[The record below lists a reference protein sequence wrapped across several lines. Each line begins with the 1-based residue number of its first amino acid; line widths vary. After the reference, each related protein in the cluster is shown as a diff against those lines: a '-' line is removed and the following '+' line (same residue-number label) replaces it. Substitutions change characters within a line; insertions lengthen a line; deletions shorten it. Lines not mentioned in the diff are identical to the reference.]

1 MALFARKGG
10 KRNQSEAHVALDV
23 GTEFVKCVV
32 FNKTKEHSV
41 VISKSV
47 VQHNPNNMRGGMI
60 IDIPEVTKT
69 IKEAVSHAT
78 QNIEVNPRGLI
89 VSLPGDLIKSLVT
102 TVHYHRSQ
110 PESHIDVAELKNI
123 IYKIQWKAYEQIRN
137 LLAKEQEG
145 AQLDIKLI
153 NTAVIDVRVD
163 GYQIDNPLGFQG
175 NTVTLSI
182 FNAFAPLV
190 HLGAFQAIADEL
202 ELDLISVAAGPY
214 ALIKNLT
221 QNDPELSAV
230 VIDIGAHTTDVIVA
244 NDGGILGVQS
254 FALGG
259 DIFTKNLE
267 SLLKISSKRAE
278 QMKIDYSKGALD
290 KRSATKIKDDFKKTA
305 AVWVKGVTASLS
317 EFGHLDVLPNR
328 IFITGGGV
336 YLPEMKNILMTKSWI
351 EGLPFPKKP
360 YPAILE
366 LEEIVKLDIKEN
378 VEINLSDM
386 VVIGLVALTLES
398 DLDEN
403 SISSMLRRIV
413 LSMQV

>member
-10 KRNQSEAHVALDV
+10 KKKQGETYIVLDV
-23 GTEFVKCVV
+23 GTEFVKCLV
-32 FNKTKEHSV
+32 FSKTKEHCV
-41 VISKSV
+41 VIGKGV
-47 VQHNPNNMRGGMI
+47 VQHDSNNMRGGMI
-60 IDIPEVTKT
+60 IDIPGATKA
-69 IKEAVSHAT
+69 IKEATNKAT
-78 QNIEVNPRGLI
+78 QDIEVSPRSLI
-89 VSLPGDLIKSLVT
+89 MSLPGDLIKSLVT

-110 PESHIDVAELKNI
+110 PESHIDSAELKNI
-123 IYKIQWKAYEQIRN
+123 VYKIQWKAYEQIRN

-163 GYQIDNPLGFQG
+163 GYKIDNPLGFQG

-214 ALIKNLT
+214 ALMKNLT
-221 QNDPELSAV
+221 QSDPELSAV
-230 VIDIGAHTTDVIVA
+230 VIDVGAHTTDVIVA
-244 NDGGILGVQS
+244 SEGGILGVQS

-259 DIFTKNLE
+259 DIFTKSLE

-278 QMKIDYSKGALD
+278 QMKLDYAKGILN
-290 KRSATKIKDDFKKTA
+290 KRSANKIKDNLKEA
-305 AVWVKGVTASLS
+305 AAIWVKGVTASLS
-317 EFGHLDVLPNR
+317 EFSHLDVLPNR
-328 IFITGGGV
+328 IFISGGGAS
-336 YLPEMKNILMTKSWI
+336 LPEVKNILMTKSWA
-351 EGLPFPKKP
+351 EGLPFSKKP
-360 YPAILE
+360 YPSLLE
-366 LEEIVKLDIKEN
+366 LEEIIKLDIKEDLD
-378 VEINLSDM
+378 ITLSDM
-386 VVIGLVALTLES
+386 VVLGLVALTLES

-403 SISSMLRRIV
+403 SVSSILRRIV